1 MTTNN
6 VVGNPT
12 GVALIRTARYF
23 PLKATCS
30 STSNGEEKTC
40 VSDSGTC
47 QTSLVP
53 SLPFARDS
61 TIFRE
66 GTLLDVHA
74 KIEDYSDSWS
84 FDREPPRVR
93 PSFSRR
99 DDDEPRSITSFR
111 REKCKEIGEGKVARK
126 VCVSSVESKGEKVGR
141 SSGRKKKGR
150 GLTREAGRRLD
161 RCWGV
166 RRCRRGN
173 VCAATS
179 VPTNDGEENKTDG
192 KRSEERR
199 REETRRKG
207 KRKEA
212 KREERKRSSRRKGI
226 GRGSLGGRKKETLL
240 RNLGVEKRGEGS
252 VLSLKRD
259 RLFRGGARAVA
270 SRGLYLSV
278 EGYWFSN
285 SSVPYPPRPS
295 EREGNDESS
304 LPLARSLAGRRSF
317 ARSLL
322 AVLACTY

>member
-66 GTLLDVHA
+66 GTSLDVHA

-111 REKCKEIGEGKVARK
+111 REKCKEIGEGSRAKGLRIVCRVEGGEGRKIERKKEEGQGLDERGGAKAR
-126 VCVSSVESKGEKVGR
+126 SVLGGPSVSKGKRV
-141 SSGRKKKGR
+141 
-150 GLTREAGRRLD
+150 
-161 RCWGV
+161 
-166 RRCRRGN
+166 CRYQR
-173 VCAATS
+173 
-179 VPTNDGEENKTDG
+179 PD
-192 KRSEERR
+192 ERR
-199 REETRRKG
+199 R
-207 KRKEA
+207 
-212 KREERKRSSRRKGI
+212 RE
-226 GRGSLGGRKKETLL
+226 
-240 RNLGVEKRGEGS
+240 
-252 VLSLKRD
+252 
-259 RLFRGGARAVA
+259 
-270 SRGLYLSV
+270 
-278 EGYWFSN
+278 
-285 SSVPYPPRPS
+285 
-295 EREGNDESS
+295 
-304 LPLARSLAGRRSF
+304 
-317 ARSLL
+317 
-322 AVLACTY
+322 

>member
-74 KIEDYSDSWS
+74 KIEDYSDSRS

-111 REKCKEIGEGKVARK
+111 REKCKEIGEGKAARK

-161 RCWGV
+161 RCWG
-166 RRCRRGN
+166 GP
-173 VCAATS
+173 S
-179 VPTNDGEENKTDG
+179 VSKG
-192 KRSEERR
+192 KRVCRYQRPDERR
-199 REETRRKG
+199 R
-207 KRKEA
+207 
-212 KREERKRSSRRKGI
+212 RE
-226 GRGSLGGRKKETLL
+226 
-240 RNLGVEKRGEGS
+240 
-252 VLSLKRD
+252 
-259 RLFRGGARAVA
+259 
-270 SRGLYLSV
+270 
-278 EGYWFSN
+278 
-285 SSVPYPPRPS
+285 
-295 EREGNDESS
+295 
-304 LPLARSLAGRRSF
+304 
-317 ARSLL
+317 
-322 AVLACTY
+322 